1 MKREVPLIITFVA
14 GAVMIVQFYTLPLS
28 WLGDLFNDFFNI
40 IVTCAY
46 VLGAASLLIANGRKI
61 QRQAPGWGYNA
72 VLLLSLLATLFCGFC
87 IFPQG
92 GLPTD
97 AGTPFDWIFQNVYT
111 PMSAA
116 TYSLLAFYIASAS
129 YRAFR
134 ARSAEATIL
143 LVTAFMVM
151 LFRIPLGELLWEQLP
166 ILHYLDIGDFIET
179 WIIGGFNTAG
189 QRAIMLGASVGL
201 ISVSLKILLGIERSY
216 LGSAD

>member
-1 MKREVPLIITFVA
+1 MKREVPLLITFAA
-14 GAVMIVQFYTLPLS
+14 GAVMIIQFYTLPLA

-40 IVTCAY
+40 VVTCAY

-72 VLLLSLLATLFCGFC
+72 VLLFSLLITLFCGFC
-87 IFPQG
+87 LFPKGEAQR

-97 AGTPFDWIFQNVYT
+97 AGTPFDWIFQYVYT

-134 ARSAEATIL
+134 ARSAEASIL
-143 LVTAFMVM
+143 LATAFMVM
-151 LFRIPLGELLWEQLP
+151 IFRIPLGEFFWEQLP
-166 ILHYLDIGDFIET
+166 V
-179 WIIGGFNTAG
+179 WPWP
-189 QRAIMLGASVGL
+189 
-201 ISVSLKILLGIERSY
+201 VSPGWF
-216 LGSAD
+216 